1 MVVQLDFVAASLPRH
16 MAAQSRLYVELYYLS
31 PVSSQ
36 PGRFSWLGLP
46 ARDDFRGRASS
57 P

>member
-36 PGRFSWLGLP
+36 PATIFV
-46 ARDDFRGRASS
+46 ARASS